1 VRSRSLIL
9 LCLLAVLVPTGASAA
24 DVRFAAR
31 EEPLRLERAP
41 AGLPRVLPPRRAPFT
56 FNLVGLHWRGDGT
69 VWFRTRSSGNPWS
82 SWSEAMSEGEDL
94 PDKATREA
102 ARGEGWKLGNPWWTG
117 GARLIQYRVE
127 GVVRRL
133 RAHFVWSPPSSGRRL
148 AIAGT
153 PSIISRAGWGA
164 NESIVRARPRY
175 AARIR
180 LAIVHHTAGRNGYGP
195 DQSAAIVRA
204 IQVYHVKANGWNDIG
219 YNLLVDKYG
228 QVFEGRVG
236 GVDRNVVGAHARGF
250 NSSSV
255 GIALLGSYGN
265 EAVSPEAEAALEAVL
280 AWRLDVA
287 HVDPLATATVVTSG
301 NEKFAAGA
309 SVALRAV
316 SGHRDTG
323 STSCPGNMLY
333 ARLSSLAQRVAGLGL
348 PKLYDPTA
356 LPSRLVRLSDGM
368 YRPILFTARLSGSLP
383 WTVTVAERTT
393 GAVVASSSGSG
404 ALVSWTWDGNGPDAQ
419 PVDPA
424 GTYVATLA
432 AGDGVR
438 PASLTLFVASPLDV
452 TDLTVVPQTLTA
464 TADDSDPAARISFRL
479 STPARVRVRLED
491 EQGARVATIVA
502 ERRFPSGPAE
512 VTWGARGPSGE
523 SVPDGGYQIVVVAR
537 RGKQT
542 VSRRVPIVVD
552 TTVAAA
558 GEPEQLA
565 NVTART

>member
-1 VRSRSLIL
+1 
-9 LCLLAVLVPTGASAA
+9 
-24 DVRFAAR
+24 
-31 EEPLRLERAP
+31 
-41 AGLPRVLPPRRAPFT
+41 
-56 FNLVGLHWRGDGT
+56 
-69 VWFRTRSSGNPWS
+69 
-82 SWSEAMSEGEDL
+82 
-94 PDKATREA
+94 
-102 ARGEGWKLGNPWWTG
+102 
-117 GARLIQYRVE
+117 
-127 GVVRRL
+127 
-133 RAHFVWSPPSSGRRL
+133 
-148 AIAGT
+148 
-153 PSIISRAGWGA
+153 
-164 NESIVRARPRY
+164 VRARPRY

-255 GIALLGSYGN
+255 GIALLGSYGD

-287 HVDPLATATVVTSG
+287 HVDPLATATVVTGG
-301 NEKFAAGA
+301 NEKFATGTP
-309 SVALRAV
+309 VALRAV

-323 STSCPGNMLY
+323 LTSCPGNMLY
-333 ARLSSLAQRVAGLGL
+333 ARLSSLAQRVAALGL

-356 LPSRLVRLSDGM
+356 LPSRLVRLSDGT
-368 YRPILFTARLSGSLP
+368 YQPILFTARLSVSLP

-404 ALVSWTWDGNGPDAQ
+404 ELVSWTWDGNGLDGQ

-424 GTYVATLA
+424 GRYVATLA

-464 TADDSDPAARISFRL
+464 TGDGSDLAARISFGL
-479 STPARVRVRLED
+479 STPARVRVRLEN
-491 EQGARVATIVA
+491 EQGARVVTIVT

-512 VTWGARGPSGE
+512 VTWDARGPSGE
-523 SVPDGGYQIVVVAR
+523 SVPDGVYQIVVVAR

-552 TTVAAA
+552 RTVAAA
-558 GEPEQLA
+558 GQPKQLA